1 MVVHWYTTDDAKRGE
16 SREAK
21 VKVTARTTPAIL
33 AQLKLWE
40 GKLRRTIIIQG
51 TEPHHLEL
59 PSLRVLY
66 ARNRCNF

>member
-1 MVVHWYTTDDAKRGE
+1 MMLKRGE

-21 VKVTARTTPAIL
+21 VKVTARTKPAIL
-33 AQLKLWE
+33 AQLKLWD

>member
-21 VKVTARTTPAIL
+21 VKVTARTKPAIL

-40 GKLRRTIIIQG
+40 GKQRRTIIKEG
-51 TEPHHLEL
+51 T
-59 PSLRVLY
+59 
-66 ARNRCNF
+66 